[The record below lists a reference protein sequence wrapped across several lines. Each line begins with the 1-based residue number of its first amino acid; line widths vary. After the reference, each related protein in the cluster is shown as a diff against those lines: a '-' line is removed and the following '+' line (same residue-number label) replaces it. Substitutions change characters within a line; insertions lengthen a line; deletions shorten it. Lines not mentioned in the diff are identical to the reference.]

1 MISGN
6 QTVTDTTQMQITAH
20 APAPW
25 FALHTC
31 PRHEKRVAVELQ
43 GKGVEVYLP
52 LVSRRHQ
59 WSDRQKQVELPLF
72 PCYTFARID
81 STLEARLKVLKVNGV
96 LGLVGGA
103 GRGVPIPDSQIETVR
118 TLLLH
123 KVPLDPYVFLKVGQ
137 RVRVSGGS
145 LDGLEGILVRRNG
158 NRRLVISVEH
168 LERSLS
174 ISIEGLEVEPA

>member
-25 FALHTC
+25 FALHTY

-72 PCYTFARID
+72 PGYPFARID
-81 STLEARLKVLKVNGV
+81 SALETRLKVLKVNG
-96 LGLVGGA
+96 GLWLVVWR
-103 GRGVPIPDSQIETVR
+103 GRSVPNP
-118 TLLLH
+118 
-123 KVPLDPYVFLKVGQ
+123 
-137 RVRVSGGS
+137 
-145 LDGLEGILVRRNG
+145 
-158 NRRLVISVEH
+158 
-168 LERSLS
+168 
-174 ISIEGLEVEPA
+174 